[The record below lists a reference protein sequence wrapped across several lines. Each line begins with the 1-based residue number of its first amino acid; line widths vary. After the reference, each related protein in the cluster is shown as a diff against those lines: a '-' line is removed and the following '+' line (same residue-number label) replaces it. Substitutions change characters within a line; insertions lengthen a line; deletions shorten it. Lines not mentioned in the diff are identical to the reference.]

1 MRRSPARPG
10 YTLLEVLIASA
21 IGIML
26 LSALYFSFDLTL
38 RTSDSGRALVAES
51 NLNRAVIN
59 RMALDFSSPLGVLP
73 PMSGGASDN
82 SGGTTSETETPAATE
97 TTPTTTPSTGEST
110 TGSTSTTSTS
120 STTTTD
126 SLLPFQGGIIGTSES
141 LILFASK
148 VPRYLADKEV
158 AADPN
163 AAVGSDAHRIGYY
176 LHSSGKGLC
185 RQDKPLVTED
195 KVGNSTDI
203 DRAEEDREIIA
214 PEVVALQFEYADG
227 TGYTGEWDG
236 TQASLDGSST
246 TGPPRAI
253 KVLLTFEYTDRDGN
267 TAQKKIAHVF
277 PVRSAVGLIQPEE
290 PTTAETP

>member
-1 MRRSPARPG
+1 MRRSPLRPG

-21 IGIML
+21 IGILL

-51 NLNRAVIN
+51 DLNRAVIN

-73 PMSGGASDN
+73 PMSGGASDS
-82 SGGTTSETETPAATE
+82 SGSTPAEPAPAETTTSTTTTTET
-97 TTPTTTPSTGEST
+97 G
-110 TGSTSTTSTS
+110 STTSTS
-120 STTTTD
+120 TTASTTTD
-126 SLLPFQGGIIGTSES
+126 SLLQFQGGIIGTSET
-141 LILFASK
+141 LILFSSK

-163 AAVGSDAHRIGYY
+163 APIRSDAHRIAYY

-203 DRAEEDREIIA
+203 DRADEDGEIIA

-227 TGYTGEWDG
+227 TGYIAEWDG

-253 KVLLTFEYTDRDGN
+253 KVTITFEFTDRDGN
-267 TAQKKIAHVF
+267 TAQKKIVHVF
-277 PVRSAVGLIQPEE
+277 PIRSAVGLIQPPE
-290 PTTAETP
+290 PTTTEAP